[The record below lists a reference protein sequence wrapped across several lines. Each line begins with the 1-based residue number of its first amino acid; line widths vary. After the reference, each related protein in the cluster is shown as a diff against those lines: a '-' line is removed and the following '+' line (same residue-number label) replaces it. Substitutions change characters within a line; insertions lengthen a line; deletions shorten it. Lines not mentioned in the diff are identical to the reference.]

1 MFVQAHNAQAVVTEQ
16 EIVLAA
22 EISTEPVDFSLL
34 APMMTATRRELEQAG
49 IDATPKAAVAD
60 AGYWNERHM
69 DQLAADG
76 IAVLIRP
83 DSGNRK
89 DERRGW
95 TGGRYSS
102 MRQLLATDLGAE
114 LYRKRRHTIEP
125 MFGHTKHNRKF
136 THFHRRGRAAVR
148 TEWRLLM
155 ATHNLTKA
163 PHPPDSHPGG
173 LNRPHAGPG
182 GRSGPIRT
190 TSPRATPVDRGR
202 EFDLRDGLEQ
212 KQAPLNAAA
221 DDCFARSGVAELT
234 IELATEQPRATT
246 RWRGP
251 NCPAPAAVASASDA
265 AVMAALR
272 GQRQSERDC
281 RKGDHGHAPPSRQRL
296 VGQVRQ
302 RWSGGRDAPGAC

>member
-1 MFVQAHNAQAVVTEQ
+1 MQAAEAVRAAGVAAGKVNLTDPDSRVMKGKAMFVQAHNAQAVVTEQ

-148 TEWRLLM
+148 TEWRFLM

-173 LNRPHAGPG
+173 LNGPHAGPG

-202 EFDLRDGLEQ
+202 SSICATASD
-212 KQAPLNAAA
+212 K
-221 DDCFARSGVAELT
+221 SGSRERP
-234 IELATEQPRATT
+234 PRA
-246 RWRGP
+246 G
-251 NCPAPAAVASASDA
+251 AARAEEPLAD
-265 AVMAALR
+265 R
-272 GQRQSERDC
+272 R
-281 RKGDHGHAPPSRQRL
+281 PS
-296 VGQVRQ
+296 
-302 RWSGGRDAPGAC
+302 